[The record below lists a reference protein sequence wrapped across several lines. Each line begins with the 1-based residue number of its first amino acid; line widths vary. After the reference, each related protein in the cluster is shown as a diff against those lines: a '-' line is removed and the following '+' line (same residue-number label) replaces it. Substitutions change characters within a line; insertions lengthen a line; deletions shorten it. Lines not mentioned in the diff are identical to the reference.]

1 MSRAELVLC
10 ATEDGTAQHVR
21 TIYADPELSEEA
33 MCKHDLQV
41 RATQP
46 NMVLPSRQGSD
57 VQNVDLT
64 AAKIYLQADELAL
77 AIDSTQLMEL
87 DLTEAKFIR
96 GAKKPAG
103 GNDAA

>member
-10 ATEDGTAQHVR
+10 ATEDGTAQ
-21 TIYADPELSEEA
+21 
-33 MCKHDLQV
+33 
-41 RATQP
+41 
-46 NMVLPSRQGSD
+46 
-57 VQNVDLT
+57 NVDLT
-64 AAKIYLQADELAL
+64 AANIYLQADELAL